1 MSISIG
7 IQERKNFTKMPGR
20 EEIASAYERLR
31 PQYDALCLKLCK
43 SVRNLLNRNGMNA
56 TIKCRIKTFESYFKK
71 LLRLHSMNTQPVMI
85 TDILGI
91 RIICPFLEDLDSAV
105 ALMTKSFSVNEVE
118 RKGSQHSSREF
129 GYNSIHLLIDLSDD
143 LAFSSIPYTRN
154 VCEIQLRTILQ
165 EAWAEVE
172 HELIYKAGF
181 SLLNGS
187 IKRKLAS
194 LNATLTLSDI
204 IFQEIRDYQK
214 TIQNCSEKRREIMQ
228 EKLHMVEQVAILDG
242 MKDPMQ
248 QERKHGPAVPEKTQ
262 SRLEKL
268 IFDALSA
275 HGHNQFKK
283 AVRLYSRI
291 LSMRPPLQARS
302 VIYNHRGMAYFALSE
317 YQKSIRDFSRALVKN
332 PENFSALNNRGF
344 AYRMVHKYEKA
355 LKDFDRSLEINAY
368 QEEGYYGRS
377 LTRCDLH
384 DYAKAMED
392 CETALNIKS
401 DFAPARHLKT
411 IISNKIV
418 SYNEKND

>member
-1 MSISIG
+1 MPISME
-7 IQERKNFTKMPGR
+7 IQKRKNRTQMPERK
-20 EEIASAYERLR
+20 EIVSAYERSR
-31 PQYDALCLKLCK
+31 PQYDALCSKLCRR
-43 SVRNLLNRNGMNA
+43 VRNLLNRNGINA

-71 LLRLHSMNTQPVMI
+71 LLRLHQMNILPVMI
-85 TDILGI
+85 TDIIGI
-91 RIICPFLEDLDSAV
+91 RIIYPFLEDLDNTV

-129 GYNSIHLLIDLSDD
+129 GYDSIHLLIDLPDD
-143 LAFSSIPYTRN
+143 SAFRPIPYTRN

-172 HELIYKAGF
+172 HELIYKAGS
-181 SLLNGS
+181 SLLNGT

-214 TIQNCSEKRREIMQ
+214 TIQNQGEKRRKIMQ
-228 EKLHMVEQVAILDG
+228 KKSCMVEQANILDDLEG
-242 MKDPMQ
+242 SPMRQ
-248 QERKHGPAVPEKTQ
+248 KGKHGPVMPEKKQ
-262 SRLEKL
+262 SILEKL
-268 IFDALSA
+268 IFQALNA

-291 LSMRPPLQARS
+291 LSMSPTLQACS

-355 LKDFDRSLEINAY
+355 LKDFDRSLEINAF
-368 QEEGYYGRS
+368 QVEGYYGRS
-377 LTRCDLH
+377 LTHSDLH
-384 DYAKAMED
+384 NYSKAMED
-392 CETALNIKS
+392 CETALNIKP

-411 IISNKIV
+411 IIRDKIFF
-418 SYNEKND
+418 NI